1 LAIILKVEKMV
12 KMSLREAVK
21 VFDISRP
28 TLLKS
33 LNNGKISGVKDGKGQ
48 WELDPSEL
56 SRVYQARGGKGG
68 EDYQVNSSKI
78 DHSFNEVGGDLKVRI
93 QELEADLKV
102 ERVIRQAAESLAEE
116 RERHLDDLRRL
127 LPSPSQAAAG
137 QVKKRFGWW
146 PW

>member
-1 LAIILKVEKMV
+1 MGNI
-12 KMSLREAVK
+12 SLREAVK
-21 VFDISRP
+21 VFDVSRP

-33 LNNGKISGVKDGKGQ
+33 LNNGKISGVKDGKGR
-48 WELDPSEL
+48 WEIDPSEL
-56 SRVYQARGGKGG
+56 SRVYQARREADGKYFQGNVG
-68 EDYQVNSSKI
+68 KI
-78 DHSFNEVGGDLKVRI
+78 DRGFNGVEGDLKVRI

-102 ERVIRQAAESLAEE
+102 ERVSRQAAESLAEE

-127 LPSPSQAAAG
+127 LPSPSQAGEG

>member
-1 LAIILKVEKMV
+1 MV

-21 VFDISRP
+21 VFDVSRP

-33 LNNGKISGVKDGKGQ
+33 LNNGKISGVKGGKGQ
-48 WELDPSEL
+48 WEIDPSEL
-56 SRVYQARGGKGG
+56 SRVYHARGTSEGK
-68 EDYQVNSSKI
+68 DFQVNSDKI
-78 DHSFNEVGGDLKVRI
+78 DQSFNGVEGDLRVRI

-102 ERVIRQAAESLAEE
+102 ERVSRQAAESLAEE

-127 LPSPSQAAAG
+127 LPSPSQAETG
-137 QVKKRFGWW
+137 QVKKRSGWW

>member
-1 LAIILKVEKMV
+1 MV

-21 VFDISRP
+21 IFDVSRP

-48 WELDPSEL
+48 WEIDPSEL
-56 SRVYQARGGKGG
+56 SRVYQARGGEGG
-68 EDYQVNSSKI
+68 KKFQVNNDKT
-78 DHSFNEVGGDLKVRI
+78 DHAFNGVEDNLKVRI

-102 ERVIRQAAESLAEE
+102 ERVSRQAAESLAEE
-116 RERHLDDLRRL
+116 RARHLDDLRHL
-127 LPSPSQAAAG
+127 LPSPSQTGEG